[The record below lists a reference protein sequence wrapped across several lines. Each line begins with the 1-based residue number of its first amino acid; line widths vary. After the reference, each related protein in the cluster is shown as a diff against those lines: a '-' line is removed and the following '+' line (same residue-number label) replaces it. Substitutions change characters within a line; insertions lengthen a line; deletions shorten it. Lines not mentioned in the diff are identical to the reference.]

1 MASFAEL
8 LGTKLPA
15 GAGMDSRP
23 MLPSWLGKK
32 HAPDREYVLEQA
44 ANKTLSLRS
53 KDWKYIEPSNG
64 GPMITWGPKIE
75 TGYLSRP
82 QLYNMKTDV
91 TEQHNVA
98 EEHPDLVRYFE
109 QALVNERSKQR

>member
-1 MASFAEL
+1 
-8 LGTKLPA
+8 
-15 GAGMDSRP
+15 
-23 MLPSWLGKK
+23 MLSSWLGKK

-64 GPMITWGPKIE
+64 VPMITWGPKIE

>member
-1 MASFAEL
+1 
-8 LGTKLPA
+8 
-15 GAGMDSRP
+15 
-23 MLPSWLGKK
+23 
-32 HAPDREYVLEQA
+32 
-44 ANKTLSLRS
+44 
-53 KDWKYIEPSNG
+53 
-64 GPMITWGPKIE
+64 MITWGPKIE

-98 EEHPDLVRYFE
+98 EEHPNLVRYFE